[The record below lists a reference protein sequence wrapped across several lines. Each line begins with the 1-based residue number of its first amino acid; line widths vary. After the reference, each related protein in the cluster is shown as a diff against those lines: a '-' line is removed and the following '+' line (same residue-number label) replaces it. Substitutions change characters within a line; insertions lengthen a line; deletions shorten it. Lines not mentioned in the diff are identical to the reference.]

1 VTTLFFQHVT
11 RHKLLHTG
19 ERPFVCH
26 LCSKSFA
33 REDNYK
39 QQ

>member
-1 VTTLFFQHVT
+1 VA

-19 ERPFVCH
+19 ERPFICNVCN
-26 LCSKSFA
+26 KTFA
-33 REDNYK
+33 REDKYK